1 MKSLMKSLP
10 IIAKILGDKYGVRV
24 EVGGQRAC
32 TDGQTIYIPALPDDD
47 RKAEI
52 LVRGYIDHESAH
64 VRFKSG
70 LLSGSAL
77 ERALQNI
84 LEDIRIESRMKER
97 YRGCG
102 GNLNRMVDQLVA
114 DGSFEPIKDNA
125 HPGAVVQAFL
135 LHRLRCDVLGQKSL
149 SSMADDSEAR
159 FHEVFSR
166 GKATRI
172 AALGYQAE
180 SAASIHEIKALVM
193 RILESLDEPDEPDE
207 SDQSD
212 QSDSSTDDSS
222 DDAPDDSQSDQG
234 KGQSSTDD
242 SDDADE
248 GQDQAGSSQDGA
260 GDGDQPD
267 SSSDADEDDDSD
279 APQESLSGNGA
290 GDDGNQTSNSLSAGK
305 QALDAS
311 EDDLVDDIA
320 RIVGKE
326 LEDQLEDR
334 DQDQNLHIAR
344 DIAEQVHL
352 YRTPINL
359 IDHHQARKATNA
371 LRSRLEG
378 LIQAS
383 KHQRTPPK
391 RSGRRIDSRELARL
405 GRKDLRVFRARA
417 EQTAVN
423 TAVHIL
429 LDRSGSM
436 SQLMRTAT
444 EAIYATALALESIAD
459 VSLETAVFPVA
470 DQDVATLTRFGA
482 KVRFEDYGVF
492 SAGGTP
498 LTPALRHAAYR
509 LSRQPESRRIA
520 IVVTDGAPNQPKLA
534 MDLVRQMTDY
544 GIEVFGV
551 GIGCMANPELFE
563 RHCVI
568 HHVQELPR
576 ALFGLLETSL
586 TAHAA

>member
-24 EVGGQRAC
+24 EVGGSRAC
-32 TDGQTIYIPALPDDD
+32 TDGNTINIPALPDDD

-102 GNLNRMVDQLVA
+102 GNLNRMVDELVA

-135 LHRLRCDVLGQKSL
+135 LHRLRCDVLGQKAL

-180 SAASIHEIKALVM
+180 SAASVDEIKALVT
-193 RILESLDEPDEPDE
+193 RILASLEEPDEPD
-207 SDQSD
+207 QSD
-212 QSDSSTDDSS
+212 HSDSAGADSS
-222 DDAPDDSQSDQG
+222 GDTPDDSLSDQG
-234 KGQSSTDD
+234 KGHSQPDD
-242 SDDADE
+242 SDEPDE
-248 GQDQAGSSQDGA
+248 GQDQAGSSQDDA
-260 GDGDQPD
+260 GDDDQPD
-267 SSSDADEDDDSD
+267 SSDGAEEANGSD
-279 APQESLSGNGA
+279 APKESSSGNGA
-290 GDDGNQTSNSLSAGK
+290 GDDGSEESNSSSAGK
-305 QALDAS
+305 LALDADD
-311 EDDLVDDIA
+311 DDLLEDIA

-326 LEDQLEDR
+326 LEGQVEDR
-334 DQDQNLHIAR
+334 DETQNVHISR
-344 DIAEQVHL
+344 DRSQHESL
-352 YRTPINL
+352 YRTPTRQINQ
-359 IDHHQARKATNA
+359 HQARKATNA

-391 RSGRRIDSRELARL
+391 RHGRRIDSRELARL

-429 LDRSGSM
+429 MDRSGSM
-436 SQLMRTAT
+436 ACQIGIAS
-444 EAIYATALALESIAD
+444 EAMYATALAMESIAD
-459 VSLETAVFPVA
+459 VSLETAVFPVV
-470 DQDVATLTRFGA
+470 DDDVATLTRFGA
-482 KVRFEDYGVF
+482 KVRIEDYSVF
-492 SAGGTP
+492 AAGGTP
-498 LTPALRHAAYR
+498 LTPALRHVAYR
-509 LSRQPESRRIA
+509 LSLQPESRRIA
-520 IVVTDGAPNQPKLA
+520 IVVTDGAPNSPKQAVELA
-534 MDLVRQMTDY
+534 KRMSDY

-551 GIGCMANPELFE
+551 GIGGMAHPELFD

-568 HHVQELPR
+568 KQVQELPR
-576 ALFGLLETSL
+576 ALFGMLEKAL

>member
-32 TDGQTIYIPALPDDD
+32 TDGRTIYIPALPDDD

-114 DGSFEPIKDNA
+114 DGSFVPIKDNA
-125 HPGAVVQAFL
+125 HPGAVVQAYL

-180 SAASIHEIKALVM
+180 SAASIDEIKALVK
-193 RILESLDEPDEPDE
+193 RILVSLDEPDE

-212 QSDSSTDDSS
+212 SSADDSS
-222 DDAPDDSQSDQG
+222 DDAPDGLQSDQG
-234 KGQSSTDD
+234 KGQSQTDD

-260 GDGDQPD
+260 GAGDEPD
-267 SSSDADEDDDSD
+267 SSSGADEDDDSD
-279 APQESLSGNGA
+279 APQESSSGNG
-290 GDDGNQTSNSLSAGK
+290 DDGQTSNSLSAAK
-305 QALDAS
+305 QALNAS
-311 EDDLVDDIA
+311 EDDLLDDIA

-334 DQDQNLHIAR
+334 DDAQNLHIAR

-352 YRTPINL
+352 YRAPINL
-359 IDHHQARKATNA
+359 IDHHQARKATNV

-391 RSGRRIDSRELARL
+391 RSGRRIDSRELARI

-417 EQTAVN
+417 KQTAVN

-436 SQLMRTAT
+436 SSLMRTAS

-551 GIGCMANPELFE
+551 GIGCVTHPELFE

-568 HHVQELPR
+568 RHVQELPR
-576 ALFGLLETSL
+576 ALFGLLEKSL

>member
-10 IIAKILGDKYGVRV
+10 IIAKILGDRYGVRV

-32 TDGQTIYIPALPDDD
+32 TDGHTIYIPALPDDD

-114 DGSFEPIKDNA
+114 DGSFVPIKDNA
-125 HPGAVVQAFL
+125 HPGAVVQAYL

-180 SAASIHEIKALVM
+180 SAASIDEIKALVK
-193 RILESLDEPDEPDE
+193 RILVSLDEPDE

-212 QSDSSTDDSS
+212 SSADDSS
-222 DDAPDDSQSDQG
+222 DDAPDGLQSDQG
-234 KGQSSTDD
+234 KGQSQTDD

-260 GDGDQPD
+260 G
-267 SSSDADEDDDSD
+267 
-279 APQESLSGNGA
+279 A
-290 GDDGNQTSNSLSAGK
+290 GDDGQTSNSLSAAK
-305 QALDAS
+305 QALNAS
-311 EDDLVDDIA
+311 EDDLLDDIA

-334 DQDQNLHIAR
+334 DDAQNLHIAR

-352 YRTPINL
+352 YRAPINL
-359 IDHHQARKATNA
+359 IDHHQARKATNV

-417 EQTAVN
+417 KQTAVN

-436 SQLMRTAT
+436 SSLMRTAS

-492 SAGGTP
+492 SAGSTP

-551 GIGCMANPELFE
+551 GIGCMTHPELFE

-568 HHVQELPR
+568 RHVQELPR
-576 ALFGLLETSL
+576 ALFGLLEKSL